1 MAETIEAPPPEVA
14 ARPFHDRHEAGRR
27 LAERLSAYVGRP
39 DVLVLAL
46 PRGGVPV
53 AYEVAG
59 ALGAPMDV
67 FIVRKLGVPG
77 YEELAMGAVATG
89 GVRVLNEELVKHLA
103 IPSYVADAV
112 AVREQR
118 ELTRRERLYR
128 GGRPPPDLRGKT
140 VILVDDGLAT
150 GATMLAAI
158 AAVRRQQP
166 ARIVV
171 AVPVASQA
179 TCKQLAREVDEVV
192 CAITPEPFHAVG
204 LWYEDF
210 SQTTDEEVRALL
222 ARARPQEHRE
232 VQSMPEAALVKAI
245 RLAAQRL
252 TGESRDYDPLMERIG
267 DARFVLLGEASHGT
281 HEFYRERA
289 QITKRLIAEKG
300 FRAVAV
306 EADWPD
312 AWRVNRYVRG
322 ASDDIDA
329 KEALA
334 DFRRFPTWMWRNT
347 DVVEFLEWL
356 RTHNARLDDS
366 PSARAGFYGLDL
378 YSLHASMKAVLQY
391 LEKVDPDA
399 ARRARERYSCFD
411 HAGRDPTMYGYLAG
425 TDLDRSCEKQA
436 VEQLIEIRRQA
447 VEYARRDGPMAEDEA
462 FYAEQNARLVKNAE
476 QYYRTMFL
484 EEVSSWNL
492 RDRHMVET
500 LDALVE
506 HLGRQGEPAK
516 VVLWEHNSHL
526 GDARATEVGGR
537 GELNVGQLVREKY
550 GREAVLIGFTT
561 HHGTVTAATN
571 WGGIAERKQVRPA
584 LPGSYEALF
593 HAVQPTR
600 FLLTWREEEAVTE
613 NLRTGRL
620 ERAIGVI
627 YRPETERLSHYF
639 NARLPEQFDA
649 VLHFDETRAVEPLES
664 SAEWEAGELPE
675 TYPFA
680 V

>member
-1 MAETIEAPPPEVA
+1 
-14 ARPFHDRHEAGRR
+14 
-27 LAERLSAYVGRP
+27 
-39 DVLVLAL
+39 
-46 PRGGVPV
+46 
-53 AYEVAG
+53 
-59 ALGAPMDV
+59 MDV

-77 YEELAMGAVATG
+77 YEEFAMGAVATG

-103 IPSYVADAV
+103 IPSYMVDAV

-118 ELTRRERLYR
+118 ELARRERLYR

-171 AVPVASQA
+171 AVPIASRA
-179 TCKQLAREVDEVV
+179 TCQQLAREVDDVV
-192 CAITPEPFHAVG
+192 CAVTPEPFHAVG

-210 SQTTDEEVRALL
+210 SQTTDEEARALL
-222 ARARPQEHRE
+222 ARARPHERRE
-232 VQSMPEAALVKAI
+232 AQSMPEAALVKAV
-245 RLAAQRL
+245 RLAARRL
-252 TGESRDYDPLMERIG
+252 TGEPRDYDPLMERIG

-347 DVVEFLEWL
+347 EVEFVEWL
-356 RTHNARLDDS
+356 RAHNARLDDS
-366 PSARAGFYGLDL
+366 PSARTGFYGLDL

-411 HAGRDPTMYGYLAG
+411 HAGRDPTMYGYLVG
-425 TDLDRSCEKQA
+425 SDLDRSCEKQA

-447 VEYARRDGPMAEDEA
+447 AEYARRDGPMAEDEA
-462 FYAEQNARLVKNAE
+462 FYAKQNARLVKNAE

-492 RDRHMVET
+492 RDRHMAET

-506 HLGRQGEPAK
+506 HLDRKGEPAK

-526 GDARATEVGGR
+526 GDARATEMGGR

-571 WGGIAERKQVRPA
+571 WGGMAERKQVRPA

-600 FLLTWREEEAVTE
+600 FLLTWREGEAVTE
-613 NLRTGRL
+613 NLRTARL

-649 VLHFDETRAVEPLES
+649 VLHFDETRAVEPLEA
-664 SAEWEAGELPE
+664 SAEWEAGEVPE